1 MPCVTG
7 TNAGQVQRP
16 EQLAID
22 PAQRHADAE
31 ELGKLLQVMLVTGND
46 RRQAVHQRAGRGRG
60 ADVDLANPA
69 SGMQCRQRA
78 VDANGLAGL
87 DNTVVRVD
95 AKQHPVRIANQ
106 LPQPFQL
113 RLHASSEL
121 AVGLGQWQHIQLPA
135 CQAWLPRAEA
145 GGPGTFP

>member
-1 MPCVTG
+1 
-7 TNAGQVQRP
+7 
-16 EQLAID
+16 
-22 PAQRHADAE
+22 
-31 ELGKLLQVMLVTGND
+31 MLVTGND

-95 AKQHPVRIANQ
+95 AKQHPVGVANQ
-106 LPQPFQL
+106 LPQALQL
-113 RLHASSEL
+113 WLHAGGQL
-121 AVGLGQWQHIQLPA
+121 GVGIGQWLHIQLPA
-135 CQAWLPRAEA
+135 CQARLPRAEP
-145 GGPGTFP
+145 GGPGPLPRAFDRFGQQPGGQRQAFGKLLAGTVQLKL